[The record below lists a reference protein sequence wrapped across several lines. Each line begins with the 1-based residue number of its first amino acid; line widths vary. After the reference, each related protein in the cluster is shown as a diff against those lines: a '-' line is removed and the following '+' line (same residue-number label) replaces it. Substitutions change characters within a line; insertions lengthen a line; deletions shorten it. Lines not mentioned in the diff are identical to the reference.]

1 MKKLLTLALMALT
14 FVIAKATNNNEID
27 ASNPGINFNHQSWKE
42 IVNKAK
48 TDNKLIFVDF
58 YTQWCGPC
66 YNMATTVFTLPAVG
80 SFYNNNFV
88 CAKIDTENGEGIEL
102 AKKYGIRS
110 YPTYLFIDPTTEK
123 PVHRSSSRQT
133 VEQFLQTGKCALN
146 PTQRSFYL
154 EEQYAKGNRERKL
167 LEDYIVYKHSVYAR
181 NDVNKAFD
189 ELIKNGAQV
198 SDKDVWPIFCSCISG
213 VTPYLKEVSAKYNL
227 FCQLFGKKNVDEK
240 LAKETVYGNLSEI
253 ELLCNFDGKD
263 FNCEMIRINK
273 ATRDKKYDEAIK
285 RIDAM
290 IANPKVDQ
298 QKLINSLKF
307 IARLSYYMADD
318 LPEEWFNKCV
328 EYQRYIAYNDNNR
341 DDANIHFEYA
351 VALEKLLNHIEKNG
365 GKVPSFIT
373 SEPSHGKNR
382 YSMRP
387 AALKQKPKRK

>member
-1 MKKLLTLALMALT
+1 M
-14 FVIAKATNNNEID
+14 
-27 ASNPGINFNHQSWKE
+27 
-42 IVNKAK
+42 
-48 TDNKLIFVDF
+48 
-58 YTQWCGPC
+58 
-66 YNMATTVFTLPAVG
+66 
-80 SFYNNNFV
+80 
-88 CAKIDTENGEGIEL
+88 
-102 AKKYGIRS
+102 
-110 YPTYLFIDPTTEK
+110 
-123 PVHRSSSRQT
+123 
-133 VEQFLQTGKCALN
+133 
-146 PTQRSFYL
+146 
-154 EEQYAKGNRERKL
+154 
-167 LEDYIVYKHSVYAR
+167 
-181 NDVNKAFD
+181 NKAFD

-198 SDKDVWPIFCSCISG
+198 SDKDVWSIFCSCISG

-253 ELLCNFDGKD
+253 ESLCNFDGKD

-285 RIDAM
+285 RIDTM

-307 IARLSYYMADD
+307 IARLSYYMADE

-328 EYQRYIAYNDNNR
+328 EYLRYIAYNDNNR

-351 VALEKLLNHIEKNG
+351 VGLEKMLDHARKNG

-373 SEPSHGKNR
+373 SEPTYGKKS